1 MSYKII
7 IVDEA
12 KIDFKESINWY
23 KDINPKLAH
32 RFILSFKESL
42 VVIKNDPFHF
52 QIRYDDVRI
61 IMLTSFPFLIHFTVT
76 ENVIIIKAVFHSSRD
91 SKLNIFKS

>member
-7 IVDEA
+7 IINEA

-23 KDINPKLAH
+23 KDINTKLAI
-32 RFILSFKESL
+32 RFIASFKESL
-42 VVIKNDPFHF
+42 SKIKNDPFHF

-61 IMLTSFPFLIHFTVT
+61 CMLTTFPYLIHFTVN
-76 ENVIIIKAVFHSSRD
+76 ENTIIIKAIFHSSRD
-91 SKLNIFKS
+91 SKLNVF

>member
-12 KIDFKESINWY
+12 KIDFRESLLWY
-23 KDINPKLAH
+23 KNIDSKLAK
-32 RFILSFKESL
+32 RFNLSFKESL
-42 VVIKNDPFHF
+42 TIIKKNPFHF

-61 IMLTSFPFLIHFTVT
+61 LILTTFPYLIHYSIHKNSIV
-76 ENVIIIKAVFHSSRD
+76 IKAIYHSSRD
-91 SKLNIFKS
+91 SKLNIK